1 MKVLMQ
7 TMLVS
12 PDAGCACPESTSI
25 YPDLACASAAAL
37 HDAPSRRQL
46 LHLCGFGAA
55 LAGVALLAGCGVA
68 PPRATGRRTVGQGT
82 VRRSTPEIEVRH
94 PLQIDPKLRE
104 EAVARAMLA
113 INTPYRY
120 GGSTLA
126 GGFDCSGLVFYVFGA
141 LVSQPMPRSTL
152 QWARASLPVAEEHL
166 QRGDFVFFNTSG
178 ASFSHMGIYVGER
191 QFVHAPSSGKVVR
204 TDSLDGNYYAARFD
218 GGRSAFAA

>member
-1 MKVLMQ
+1 M
-7 TMLVS
+7 
-12 PDAGCACPESTSI
+12 
-25 YPDLACASAAAL
+25 
-37 HDAPSRRQL
+37 
-46 LHLCGFGAA
+46 CG
-55 LAGVALLAGCGVA
+55 LGVAVTGATLLAGCGVA
-68 PPRATGRRTVGQGT
+68 PSRTTGRRAAGQGT
-82 VRRSTPEIEVRH
+82 VRRSAPQIDVLR
-94 PLQIDPKLRE
+94 PLQISSGLRE

-152 QWARASLPVAEEHL
+152 QWARASLPVAEERL